1 VHLLLDAF
9 SEGEVRPV
17 ALRLA
22 NVLVLGLGN
31 PLRGDDGVGP
41 RLVEVIRKQGP
52 PAGAE
57 VLDVGVAG
65 FDLLTLFGTPRAFGG
80 DGPRRVIIVD
90 AADVGLEA
98 GQYARFTPDQVEFA
112 EAGGPGSG
120 APALPTAHQ
129 AGLAEAL
136 ALARALE
143 RPLPEIVV
151 YGVQPASLEW
161 GAGLTA
167 EVEAALPLLVES
179 VLREVERKMPAK
191 ILIIEDTPDMALA
204 VRMPL
209 EANGYEVFHALSGQ
223 EGLEMVKQVKPDLII
238 LDVMME
244 TTTAGFQVSLQL
256 RSPDPQSEYAEFR
269 HVPILI
275 LTAIHTTTSLRFGPD
290 EAYLPV
296 DDFVEK
302 PIDPDVLLEKAKD
315 LIGGAGKGL

>member
-1 VHLLLDAF
+1 VYLLLDAF
-9 SEGEVRPV
+9 SEGEVHPV
-17 ALRLA
+17 VRRSAVDVRI
-22 NVLVLGLGN
+22 LGLGN
-31 PLRGDDGVGP
+31 PLRRDDGVGP
-41 RLVEVIRKQGP
+41 RLVELLLEQGLP
-52 PAGAE
+52 DTVEALDGGA
-57 VLDVGVAG
+57 AG
-65 FDLLTLFGTPRAFGG
+65 FDLLNLLGGTGG
-80 DGPRRVIIVD
+80 LGSERVIIVD

-98 GQYARFTPDQVEFA
+98 GQFVRFEADQVELM
-112 EAGGPGSG
+112 GRGSG
-120 APALPTAHQ
+120 DRDAAVFPQTHQ
-129 AGLAEAL
+129 AGVAEAL

-151 YGVQPASLEW
+151 YGVQPGSLEW

-167 EVEAALPLLVES
+167 EVEAALPLLVAS

-191 ILIIEDTPDMALA
+191 ILIIEDSPDMALA

-209 EANGYEVFHALSGQ
+209 EANEYQVFHALSGQ

-256 RSPDPQSEYAEFR
+256 RSPDPASEYAEFR

-275 LTAIHTTTSLRFGPD
+275 LTAIHTTTSLRFEPD

-302 PIDPDVLLEKAKD
+302 PIDPDVLLEKVRRLTGDA
-315 LIGGAGKGL
+315 GGMA